1 MFFVDDLVMS
11 PFKGFLFIAREV
23 AKAVEQQAEQ
33 ERAEV
38 MSQLALLHSRV
49 EKKEITDEEF
59 DELET
64 ELLDRLE
71 LMGR

>member
-33 ERAEV
+33 DRAEV
-38 MSQLALLHSRV
+38 MS
-49 EKKEITDEEF
+49 
-59 DELET
+59 
-64 ELLDRLE
+64 
-71 LMGR
+71 

>member
-1 MFFVDDLVMS
+1 MFFVDDLIMS

-23 AKAVEQQAEQ
+23 AKAVEQEAEQ
-33 ERAEV
+33 ERTEV
-38 MSQLALLHSRV
+38 MSQLALLHSKV
-49 EKKEITDEEF
+49 EKGEITDDEF

-71 LMGR
+71 QLGR

>member
-11 PFKGFLFIAREV
+11 PFKGFLFLAREV
-23 AKAVEQQAEQ
+23 AKAVEQQEEQ

-49 EKKEITDEEF
+49 EKGEITDDEF

-71 LMGR
+71 QLG

>member
-23 AKAVEQQAEQ
+23 AKAVEQQTEQ

-49 EKKEITDEEF
+49 EKGEITDEEF

-64 ELLDRLE
+64 ELLDKLE
-71 LMGR
+71 QLG

>member
-23 AKAVEQQAEQ
+23 AKAVEQEAEQ
-33 ERAEV
+33 ERTEV
-38 MSQLALLHSRV
+38 MSQLAQLHSRV
-49 EKKEITDEEF
+49 EKKEITDDEF
-59 DELET
+59 DELEA

-71 LMGR
+71 QLGR

>member
-11 PFKGFLFIAREV
+11 PFKGFLFLAREV
-23 AKAVEQQAEQ
+23 AKAVEQEAEQ

-38 MSQLALLHSRV
+38 MSQLSLLHARI
-49 EKKEITDEEF
+49 EKGEITDDEFEEM
-59 DELET
+59 ET

-71 LMGR
+71 QLDR

>member
-23 AKAVEQQAEQ
+23 AKAVEQEAEQ
-33 ERAEV
+33 ERTEV
-38 MSQLALLHSRV
+38 MSQLALLHSKV
-49 EKKEITDEEF
+49 EKGEITDDEF

-64 ELLDRLE
+64 KLLDRLE
-71 LMGR
+71 QLGR